1 MRDLKLAL
9 SLIAKDNGSKAL
21 RQALTGIQQ
30 QTTANKKAEEE
41 AARSR
46 EQSAQSGIR
55 AARSLQQEYQR
66 SASARSTLGIRSER
80 EIQREIAQTQAAY
93 NRLLRTGSL
102 TVNEQTRAFRAM
114 TQQVAQL
121 RTELNGAGQSMSRME
136 RMRNW
141 GSNASA
147 IAGGIVAA
155 GAIVAP
161 SVRNNMTYEQ
171 RLAYMA
177 NTAFA
182 ERDISGRRAGMQSMD
197 KLIRHTVSVS
207 GGNKESA
214 AETLDT
220 LLASGAVDYQSAE
233 RLMPILQKYSSATGA
248 DSRDLAQIAIRLKQ
262 SFGIT
267 DEQIPVALSMAVKSG
282 QLGSFELKD
291 QAKWLPQQL
300 AAANALGMRGLGDFG
315 VLLGINQASAITAGT
330 TDEAGNNVVNLL
342 AKINSQDAANAA
354 ARIKYN
360 GKGIDLPGSLVAAR
374 GRGMNALD
382 AFSAIVDK
390 IVGNNPAYKKLEKQL
405 SSTSDGSSRREIM
418 ESQAK
423 LLEGSSVGQIIAD
436 RQALMALIAYRANRQ
451 YAKDVI
457 SGVNKE
463 VSLPTEQR
471 AGEQNFELISG
482 TNLYKV
488 NQLNN
493 TRDFAQMDA
502 VQPLS
507 DILAKVSGEL
517 TEYAGAYP
525 GLTKA
530 MTSAELAIKAMTAAA
545 WVFAGMKFLLGNNPV
560 VPSQTPVPPGAT
572 PPVSGGVWG
581 GLSKL
586 FGAGMSATAIA
597 TFTTR
602 DEDEEIT
609 NGPAKWAAIRAKYSQ
624 DRIDRARKLYQPW
637 YQFGQGYATENET
650 WLAQLEK
657 DEAAGTVPVER
668 NNQSS
673 PIIIPQ
679 TANGYTLPGWL
690 RQPNQALSANLYTE
704 APDVRDSLP
713 ENVSEQRGWSDPLF
727 PYSEDRFNKVRQ
739 RYLPRLPEY
748 QDQTDDT
755 FWFTS
760 PGKDDAGEPIRKER
774 DYWWT
779 PPTAFN
785 IPQAAEGYSIPSL
798 TQTTPS
804 AQPVVPQINA
814 TIKLEV
820 DGRTLAETV
829 NEINGQSATRGPQ
842 GGPF

>member
-30 QTTANKKAEEE
+30 QTTANKKAEDE

-141 GSNASA
+141 GGNVSA
-147 IAGGIVAA
+147 IAGGIVTA

-161 SVRNNMTYEQ
+161 SVRNQMSYDE
-171 RLAYMA
+171 RLADMA
-177 NTAFA
+177 NTAFDG
-182 ERDISGRRAGMQSMD
+182 RNVSGRIGGIKELDQLVRKA
-197 KLIRHTVSVS
+197 VSVG
-207 GGNKESA
+207 GGNKETA
-214 AETLDT
+214 AEALNE
-220 LLASGAVDYQSAE
+220 LLASGSVSFESASSF
-233 RLMPILQKYSSATGA
+233 LPVLQKYATASGSS
-248 DSRDLAQIAIRLKQ
+248 SVQLAQMAVALKRN
-262 SFGIT
+262 FGIT
-267 DEQIPVALSMAVKSG
+267 DAQIPTALNMAIKSG
-282 QLGSFELKD
+282 QMGSFEMKD
-291 QAKWLPQQL
+291 MAKWFPQQL
-300 AAANALGMRGLGDFG
+300 ATGGSIGMKGLTDFAS
-315 VLLGINQASAITAGT
+315 LLGLNQASAITAGT
-330 TDEAGNNVVNLL
+330 KDEAGNNVVNLL
-342 AKINSQDAANAA
+342 AKITSADAANAA
-354 ARIKYN
+354 ARIKFN
-360 GKGIDLPGSLVAAR
+360 GKGIDLPGTLARAR
-374 GRGMNALD
+374 GKGMNSLE
-382 AFSAIVDK
+382 AFDGLVDK
-390 IVGNNPAYKKLEKQL
+390 IVHNDSKYKSLEKKLKTVSNEPE
-405 SSTSDGSSRREIM
+405 RREIM

-423 LLEGSSVGQIIAD
+423 ILESSAVGQIIAD

-451 YAKDVI
+451 YV
-457 SGVNKE
+457 GE
-463 VSLPTEQR
+463 VSAGANEQR
-471 AGEQNFELISG
+471 NLPEGQAAGDINFEVMSSRPG
-482 TNLYKV
+482 YKV

-530 MTSAELAIKAMTAAA
+530 MASAEIAIKAMTAAA
-545 WVFAGMKFLLGNNPV
+545 WVFAGMKFLSGNNPV

-572 PPVSGGVWG
+572 PPVSGGMWG

>member
-30 QTTANKKAEEE
+30 QTTANKKAEDE

-93 NRLLRTGSL
+93 NRLLRTG
-102 TVNEQTRAFRAM
+102 TMTANEQTRAFRAM
-114 TQQVAQL
+114 TQQVSQL

-136 RMRNW
+136 RARNW

-147 IAGGIVAA
+147 IAGGVVAA

-161 SVRNNMTYEQ
+161 SVSNQMNYEY
-171 RLAYMA
+171 RLADMT
-177 NTAFA
+177 NTAFP
-182 ERDISGRRAGMQSMD
+182 EDDLAGKRKAMASMD
-197 KLIRHTVSVS
+197 TLIRRSVAVG

-214 AETLDT
+214 AETLNT
-220 LLASGAVDYQSAE
+220 LLASGQVDYNFAE
-233 RLMPILQKYSSATGA
+233 KLLPTLQKYSTATGA
-248 DSRDLAQIAIRLKQ
+248 DPKELAEIAIRLKQ
-262 SFGIT
+262 NFGIT
-267 DEQIPVALSMAVKSG
+267 AEQIPTALNMAIKSG

-291 QAKWLPQQL
+291 LAKWLPNQL
-300 AAANALGMRGLGDFG
+300 AAAGTLGMKGLGDLG
-315 VLLGINQASAITAGT
+315 ILLGLNQTAMSSAGNPN
-330 TDEAGNNVVNLL
+330 EAGNNVVNLL
-342 AKINSQDAANAA
+342 QKINSQDAANAA
-354 ARIKYN
+354 ARIKIK
-360 GKGIDLPGSLVAAR
+360 GHGIDLPGTLARAR
-374 GRGMNALD
+374 GNGMNALE
-382 AFSAIVDK
+382 AFDGVVDQIVE
-390 IVGNNPAYKKLEKQL
+390 NNSKYKELEKKLRATPKE
-405 SSTSDGSSRREIM
+405 SERREIM

-423 LLEGSSVGQIIAD
+423 ILEGSAIGQIIAD
-436 RQALMALIAYRANRQ
+436 RQALMALVAWRGNRQ
-451 YAKDVI
+451 YSADVI
-457 SGVNKE
+457 KGVNRQQE
-463 VSLPTEQR
+463 LPQSQQ

-530 MTSAELAIKAMTAAA
+530 MASAELAIKAMTAAA
-545 WVFAGMKFLLGNNPV
+545 WVFAGMKFLSKGGV
-560 VPSQTPVPPGAT
+560 VSPSQAPVPAGAGAAAAG
-572 PPVSGGVWG
+572 SGFWG
-581 GLSKL
+581 GLTKL

-602 DEDEEIT
+602 DEDDEIT
-609 NGPAKWAAIRAKYSQ
+609 NGPAKWAALRARYSQ

-637 YQFGQGYATENET
+637 YQFGQGYASENET
-650 WLAQLEK
+650 WLAQLDK
-657 DEAAGTVPVER
+657 DEVAGTVPAER
-668 NNQSS
+668 DAWWAS
-673 PIIIPQ
+673 PASISVPPS
-679 TANGYTLPGWL
+679 ANGYAIPPYMQNTP
-690 RQPNQALSANLYTE
+690 A
-704 APDVRDSLP
+704 APPV
-713 ENVSEQRGWSDPLF
+713 
-727 PYSEDRFNKVRQ
+727 
-739 RYLPRLPEY
+739 
-748 QDQTDDT
+748 
-755 FWFTS
+755 
-760 PGKDDAGEPIRKER
+760 I
-774 DYWWT
+774 
-779 PPTAFN
+779 PP
-785 IPQAAEGYSIPSL
+785 
-798 TQTTPS
+798 
-804 AQPVVPQINA
+804 INA

-842 GGPF
+842 GGPN

>member
-30 QTTANKKAEEE
+30 QTTANKKAEDE
-41 AARSR
+41 AARAR

-141 GSNASA
+141 GGNVSA
-147 IAGGIVAA
+147 IAGGIVTA

-161 SVRNNMTYEQ
+161 SLRNNMTYEQ

-197 KLIRHTVSVS
+197 KLIRHTVSVG

-374 GRGMNALD
+374 GRGMNALE

-463 VSLPTEQR
+463 VSLPTNQR

-530 MTSAELAIKAMTAAA
+530 MASAELAIKAMTAAA
-545 WVFAGMKFLLGNNPV
+545 WVFAGMKFLSGNNPV
-560 VPSQTPVPPGAT
+560 VPSQSPVPPGAT
-572 PPVSGGVWG
+572 APASGGVWG

-586 FGAGMSATAIA
+586 FGVGMSATAIA

-602 DEDEEIT
+602 DEDDEIT
-609 NGPAKWAAIRAKYSQ
+609 NGPAKWAALRARYSQ

-637 YQFGQGYATENET
+637 YQFGQGYASENES
-650 WLAQLEK
+650 WLAQLDK
-657 DEAAGTVPVER
+657 DEVAGTVPAER
-668 NNQSS
+668 DAWWAS
-673 PIIIPQ
+673 PATISIPQ
-679 TANGYTLPGWL
+679 TANGYAVPPYM
-690 RQPNQALSANLYTE
+690 QN
-704 APDVRDSLP
+704 APAV
-713 ENVSEQRGWSDPLF
+713 
-727 PYSEDRFNKVRQ
+727 
-739 RYLPRLPEY
+739 
-748 QDQTDDT
+748 
-755 FWFTS
+755 
-760 PGKDDAGEPIRKER
+760 
-774 DYWWT
+774 
-779 PPTAFN
+779 PPVM
-785 IPQAAEGYSIPSL
+785 PP
-798 TQTTPS
+798 
-804 AQPVVPQINA
+804 INA
-814 TIKLEV
+814 TIRLEV

-842 GGPF
+842 GGPN